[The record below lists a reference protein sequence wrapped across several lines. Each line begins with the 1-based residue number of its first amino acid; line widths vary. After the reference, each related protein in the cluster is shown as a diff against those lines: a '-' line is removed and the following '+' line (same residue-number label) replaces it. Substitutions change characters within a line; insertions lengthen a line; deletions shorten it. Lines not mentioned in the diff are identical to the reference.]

1 MDEFVTK
8 VKLQAAKATGNAAYD
23 QAAKE
28 IFELPGILAP
38 LLKEVVTEY
47 KNYSADE
54 VYDFIVPDSIKSTP
68 VDDQSVMLDVLPTE
82 DSSVSEKLIRYD
94 TRFRAK
100 NPTMRDGEFLFSL
113 IFDVEVQ
120 NDYKPR
126 IEIKNGDGVNRSVEY
141 PLIKRAIYYGA
152 RLISSQ
158 LGVLTETTNYGDLQK
173 VYSIWICNENIPKAL
188 KGTVTQYNFS
198 RKDII
203 GKCNEPEKD
212 FDLMSIV
219 MIRGGC
225 DDDSNHNVLDYLKG
239 VFEADFDKIAEYIP
253 KKQDLDQIK
262 KGVNKMRGLG
272 QAIADKS
279 FIAGEARGRSQERH
293 AAIMKWLEANKDPE
307 LLSIFGYSKD
317 EIEEVRKEMQQKK

>member
-253 KKQDLDQIK
+253 KKQDLED
-262 KGVNKMRGLG
+262 R
-272 QAIADKS
+272 KS
-279 FIAGEARGRSQERH
+279 
-293 AAIMKWLEANKDPE
+293 
-307 LLSIFGYSKD
+307 
-317 EIEEVRKEMQQKK
+317 VV